1 MIRSAAIASASLA
14 LLLASAAASAQTATV
29 EATAQAPAPDMVVTG
44 QADQDDR
51 DLRSRTCIRST
62 GSRIVAAR
70 NERAAKEGKAQRCV
84 ASAGKVYTRR
94 DLDSTGHVDIAD
106 ALRTLDTSMR

>member
-29 EATAQAPAPDMVVTG
+29 EATAQARTPDMVVSG
-44 QADQDDR
+44 QAGQDDR
-51 DLRSRTCIRST
+51 DVRSRTCIRST

-70 NERAAKEGKAQRCV
+70 NERAEKEGKPQRCV
-84 ASAGKVYTRR
+84 AAAGKVYTRR

>member
-14 LLLASAAASAQTATV
+14 LLLAASTASAQTATV
-29 EATAQAPAPDMVVTG
+29 EATAQTPDMVVTG
-44 QADQDDR
+44 QTEQDDR

>member
-29 EATAQAPAPDMVVTG
+29 EASAQARTPDMVVTG
-44 QADQDDR
+44 QDDR
-51 DLRSRTCIRST
+51 DVRSRTCIRST

-70 NERAAKEGKAQRCV
+70 NERAEKEGKPQRCV
-84 ASAGKVYTRR
+84 AAAGKVYTRR

>member
-29 EATAQAPAPDMVVTG
+29 EASTQAQTPDMVVTG
-44 QADQDDR
+44 QTDQDDR

-70 NERAAKEGKAQRCV
+70 NERAAKEGKPQRCV
-84 ASAGKVYTRR
+84 ASSGKVYTRR

-106 ALRTLDTSMR
+106 ALRSLDTSMR